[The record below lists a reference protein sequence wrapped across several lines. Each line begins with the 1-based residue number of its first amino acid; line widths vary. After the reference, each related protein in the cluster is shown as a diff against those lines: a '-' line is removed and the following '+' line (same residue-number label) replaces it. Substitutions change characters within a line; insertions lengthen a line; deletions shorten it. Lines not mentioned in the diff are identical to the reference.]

1 MLRFHAYS
9 CALFSS
15 EKTNQLSKSECGK
28 DAMCTIPEFIYSKD
42 INLDINKDINKD
54 TISMF

>member
-1 MLRFHAYS
+1 
-9 CALFSS
+9 
-15 EKTNQLSKSECGK
+15 
-28 DAMCTIPEFIYSKD
+28 MCTIPEFIYSKD